1 MELKKGDDNI
11 LLLTSNCL
19 SVLGQAGTQFNLTNH
34 IDLLNIILS
43 LYCQPNQVTGV
54 FNLVTAKRAT
64 ARSI

>member
-1 MELKKGDDNI
+1 MELKKRDDNI

-43 LYCQPNQVTGV
+43 ILSTYKVTGV
-54 FNLVTAKRAT
+54 FNLVIAKRAT
-64 ARSI
+64 AHSI